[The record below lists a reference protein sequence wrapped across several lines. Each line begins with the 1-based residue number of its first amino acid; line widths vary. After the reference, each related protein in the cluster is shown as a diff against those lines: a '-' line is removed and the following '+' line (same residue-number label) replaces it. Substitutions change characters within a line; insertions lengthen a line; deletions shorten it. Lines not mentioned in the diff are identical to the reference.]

1 MSNQNNIP
9 GAIQSVQIGKQVPD
23 FELETYD
30 PATKGFGKFSL
41 AEARKAGKWT
51 LLMFYPADFTF
62 VCATEFK
69 ALAEQTPALKE
80 AGYEVLSVSCDT
92 KFTHLAWQQHEGE
105 LSGVNYPMAADPT
118 GAVAKLFGVYLEDA
132 GVALRGTF
140 LINPEGQLASC
151 EINQLNIGRNMEELT
166 RKATAFVHFSKLPEE
181 ACPATWKKAGDKS
194 LKPGANLVGKV
205 HEAMK
210 G

>member
-1 MSNQNNIP
+1 MDTITT
-9 GAIQSVQIGKQVPD
+9 VQIGKTVPD
-23 FELETYD
+23 FSLDTYD
-30 PATKGFGKFSL
+30 PNTKDFGRFSL
-41 AEARKAGKWT
+41 ADAKKAGKWT

-69 ALAEQTPALKE
+69 ALAEQHAALKE

-92 KFTHLAWQQHEGE
+92 KFTHLAWHQHEGE
-105 LSGVNYPMAADPT
+105 LAGINYPMAADPT
-118 GAVAKLFGVYLEDA
+118 GAVARIFGVYLEDA

-140 LINPEGQLASC
+140 LINPEGKLASA

-166 RKATAFVHFSKLPEE
+166 RKATAFVHFSKLPAE

-205 HEAMK
+205 HQAMN